1 MQVKNINTRCQ
12 NCKDYMDRLLKEQ
25 IENLK
30 AKLAE
35 CETKLKESE
44 EKVSQS
50 RQEGIS
56 YAIGLVRQKY
66 ITCNEMV
73 EKYNDCGYTVT
84 FNDRLF
90 MKLLDKIEK
99 GKVE

>member
-1 MQVKNINTRCQ
+1 MQVKNIGSKCQ
-12 NCKDYMDRLLKEQ
+12 NCKEYMDRLLKEQ
-25 IENLK
+25 IEDLK
-30 AKLAE
+30 V
-35 CETKLKESE
+35 KLKESE
-44 EKVSQS
+44 DKNAQA

-73 EKYNDCGYTVT
+73 EKYNDCGYLVT

>member
-1 MQVKNINTRCQ
+1 MQLKNIGSKCQ
-12 NCKDYMDRLLKEQ
+12 NCKEYMDRLLKEQ
-25 IENLK
+25 VEDLK
-30 AKLAE
+30 
-35 CETKLKESE
+35 TKLKESE
-44 EKVSQS
+44 DKNAQA

>member
-30 AKLAE
+30 AKL
-35 CETKLKESE
+35 KESE
-44 EKVSQS
+44 DKNAQA

-73 EKYNDCGYTVT
+73 ARPDDCGYTVV

>member
-1 MQVKNINTRCQ
+1 MQVKNIGSRCQ
-12 NCKDYMDRLLKEQ
+12 ICKDYMDRLLKEQ
-25 IENLK
+25 IEDLK
-30 AKLAE
+30 A
-35 CETKLKESE
+35 KLKESE
-44 EKVSQS
+44 DKNAQA

>member
-1 MQVKNINTRCQ
+1 MQVKNIGSKCQ
-12 NCKDYMDRLLKEQ
+12 NCKEYMDRLLKEQ
-25 IENLK
+25 IEELK
-30 AKLAE
+30 AKL
-35 CETKLKESE
+35 KEAE
-44 EKVSQS
+44 EKNAQA

>member
-1 MQVKNINTRCQ
+1 MQIMNIGSKCS

-25 IENLK
+25 VEELK
-30 AKLAE
+30 AKL
-35 CETKLKESE
+35 KEAE
-44 EKVSQS
+44 EKNSQA

-66 ITCNEMV
+66 ITCNVMV